1 MAKIHVGI
9 VFGGKSTEHEVSLQS
24 AKNIIQ
30 AIDKKRFEI
39 SLFGV
44 DKTGQWQLMDAANFL
59 LNENDPSLIALNH
72 SHQTLSLPLSQA
84 QQISVETAGQSQLKN
99 VDVIFP
105 IVHGHLG
112 EDGALQGLLRSVNI
126 PFVGT
131 HILGSAI
138 CMDKD
143 ITKRLLR
150 DAGLNIAPFITL
162 KRSDY
167 AHCSFE
173 KIKTELGLPFFIKPA
188 NLGSSVGVSKVDNQ
202 QEFAKAMKLAFEFDH
217 KVLVETTIVGREIE
231 CAVLGNDYPQAS
243 ICGEII
249 VADQFYAYETK
260 YISSGAAKIVI
271 PAAISSRVQEKIQH
285 IAIKAYKVLECLGMA
300 RVDIFLTQ
308 NEQVIIN
315 EVNTLPGFTN
325 ISMYPK
331 LWEASGLSYSDL
343 ITKLIELALQR
354 HRQDSA
360 LLNTVVA

>member
-24 AKNIIQ
+24 AKNIIK
-30 AIDKKRFEI
+30 AIDKNRFEV

-44 DKTGQWQLMDAANFL
+44 DKTGQWQLMDAENFL
-59 LNENDPSLIALNH
+59 LNESDPALIALNH
-72 SHQTLSLPLSQA
+72 SPQTLSLPLSQA
-84 QQISVETAGQSQLKN
+84 KQISVETAGRSQLKN

-126 PFVGT
+126 PFVGA

-150 DAGLNIAPFITL
+150 DAGLSVAPFMTL
-162 KRSDY
+162 TRSDY
-167 AHCSFE
+167 ANCSFE
-173 KIKTELGLPFFIKPA
+173 KIKTALGLPLFIKPA
-188 NLGSSVGVSKVDNQ
+188 NLGSSVGVSRVNS
-202 QEFAKAMKLAFEFDH
+202 QEEYERAVQLAFKFDH
-217 KVLVETTIVGREIE
+217 KVLVETTIIGREIE
-231 CAVLGNDYPQAS
+231 CAVLGNDCPQVS
-243 ICGEII
+243 VCGEVI
-249 VADQFYAYETK
+249 VTDTFYAYETK
-260 YISSGAAKIVI
+260 YINADGAKVVI
-271 PAAISSRVQEKIQH
+271 PAVIRPEIQEKIQQ
-285 IAIKAYKVLECLGMA
+285 IAVAAYKTLECLGMA
-300 RVDIFLTQ
+300 RVDIFLTE
-308 NEQVIIN
+308 NGQVIIN

-331 LWEASGLSYSDL
+331 LWEASGLAYKDL

-354 HRQDSA
+354 YEQDCI
-360 LLNTVVA
+360 LQNTV